1 MLSSRCKS
9 AVLATALLFISVAV
23 LDANGQIEKDLHRPA
38 CTSPRC
44 KNTKAYLK
52 SHYCGESPF
61 GNGPDDGCDTRAPKK
76 PGPGIRVSADF
87 SCNGNDADGT
97 SKCLQRGQPSPEI
110 RGILIGEMRRL
121 GLPAQADK
129 DVSFIVWEAASPGWT
144 LVWADYEHVSGG
156 DLTLCQVIVVI
167 DRSGPPHLLR
177 KVPFQK
183 TDADVPLVTTWFPV
197 DIVDVDGDGQAEI
210 ILEGDAYENHW
221 LEVFGMR
228 DGSFKTI
235 FSGLGYYL

>member
-1 MLSSRCKS
+1 
-9 AVLATALLFISVAV
+9 
-23 LDANGQIEKDLHRPA
+23 
-38 CTSPRC
+38 
-44 KNTKAYLK
+44 
-52 SHYCGESPF
+52 
-61 GNGPDDGCDTRAPKK
+61 
-76 PGPGIRVSADF
+76 VSADF